1 MMWKLKT
8 YMPFLAI
15 VIGSFAAGFN
25 CGVESLSMLNVY
37 LTSLALLAF
46 EGVR

>member
-8 YMPFLAI
+8 YMPFLALA
-15 VIGSFAAGFN
+15 IGSFASGFN
-25 CGVESLSMLNVY
+25 CGVESLSSLNVY

-46 EGVR
+46 EAAR